1 MVLGT
6 LAEGEIFGE
15 MRMIEHLL
23 GIGTARASTDVALE
37 LIFEM

>member
-1 MVLGT
+1 
-6 LAEGEIFGE
+6 
-15 MRMIEHLL
+15 MRIIEHLL